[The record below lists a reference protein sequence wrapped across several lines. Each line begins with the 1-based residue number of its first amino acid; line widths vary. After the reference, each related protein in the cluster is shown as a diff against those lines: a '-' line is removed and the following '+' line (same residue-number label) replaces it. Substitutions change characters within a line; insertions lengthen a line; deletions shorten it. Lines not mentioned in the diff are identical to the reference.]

1 MKMRDPIFVFI
12 ALALSACQTTQTVV
26 VQTVTTQV
34 AGNNSDQFRT
44 ITLVRDPV
52 TQPAPDTNPAEP
64 FVPKPG
70 EDIKSK
76 KPNPKDLE
84 AVSQYCETHAT
95 KVVNIKLSCSSTDQ
109 KKTCAAS
116 KMAEATYLSEY
127 KHCLGTFGWKEY

>member
-1 MKMRDPIFVFI
+1 MRYPIFVFF

-34 AGNNSDQFRT
+34 AGNNSEEFRT
-44 ITLVRDPV
+44 ITVVQDPI
-52 TQPAPDTNPAEP
+52 TQPAPNTNPTKP
-64 FVPKPG
+64 LPKPG
-70 EDIKSK
+70 EDVKSK

-84 AVSQYCETHAT
+84 AVSQYCETLAT
-95 KVVNIKLSCSSTDQ
+95 KVINLKFNCSSTDQ

-127 KHCLGTFGWKEY
+127 KHCLRTFGWKEY

>member
-1 MKMRDPIFVFI
+1 MRYAIFVFF

-34 AGNNSDQFRT
+34 AGNNSEELRT
-44 ITLVRDPV
+44 ITVVREPV
-52 TQPAPDTNPAEP
+52 TQPAPDTNPTKP
-64 FVPKPG
+64 IVPKPD
-70 EDIKSK
+70 EVIKSK

-95 KVVNIKLSCSSTDQ
+95 KVVNLKFNCSFTDQ